1 MASDDKTDTPRII
14 GDGAAGREIYAY
26 IYDHFGGYA
35 LTRDETSDY
44 SMVTDVQGWRWIRDF
59 MQRLLAMDDG
69 LETAIRVRT
78 ARETSRMF
86 EECHCGQEDERA
98 NPPILDPPGIC
109 WTWLEASYER
119 LGDVGGLCR
128 LYAYRI
134 VMDSSDGKTRA
145 KNEQRAHDLWYIRK
159 LRNLAGDDWNDYVL
173 RIVDL
178 QERYHGDPM
187 FHGRNPA
194 YEELL
199 GQEML
204 SDAAWKYCKAR
215 CRDFRDDKVIERLFA
230 VMAHTRADDA
240 CDLLLEPLHDAD
252 SDLMRSD
259 SERNINRICSM
270 LRLVA
275 GTAGAD
281 KARDEI
287 DRLLRMY
294 RRRKNLRAALEGLRD
309 ELDTK
314 GER

>member
-1 MASDDKTDTPRII
+1 MESDDRTDTPRII
-14 GDGAAGREIYAY
+14 GDGAAGRKIYAY
-26 IYDHFGGYA
+26 VYDHFGGHA

-44 SMVTDVQGWRWIRDF
+44 SMITDVRGWRWIRDF

-69 LETAIRVRT
+69 LEIAVCART
-78 ARETSRMF
+78 ARETSQLF
-86 EECHCGQEDERA
+86 AECHCGQEDGQV
-98 NPPILDPPGIC
+98 NPPILNPPDIC

-119 LGDVGGLCR
+119 LGDVEGLCR

-134 VMDSSDGKTRA
+134 ITDSIDGRIRTED
-145 KNEQRAHDLWYIRK
+145 EQRAHDSWYVRK
-159 LRNLAGDDWNDYVL
+159 LRDLAGDAWNDYVL
-173 RIVDL
+173 RIIDL

-194 YEELL
+194 YEALL
-199 GQEML
+199 SQEML

-230 VMAHTRADDA
+230 VMAHTRAEDS

-259 SERNINRICSM
+259 SERNVDRVCSI

-275 GTAGAD
+275 GAAGSG

-294 RRRKNLRAALEGLRD
+294 RSRKSLRVALEGLRD
-309 ELDTK
+309 EFDMK
-314 GER
+314 GE